1 MGESEF
7 LEHDEFSDHLSVM
20 LAAVGAMWAVGLPFE
35 ILETG
40 IATFLP
46 EEAIA

>member
-1 MGESEF
+1 
-7 LEHDEFSDHLSVM
+7 
-20 LAAVGAMWAVGLPFE
+20 MWAVGLPFE